1 MNNTGEVESDVKTKI
16 AAVILSILLLA
27 AGPVLITPQSVQAA
41 DNVKVILNGQ
51 LLPLDGSAAYKNGSA
66 VMIPLRETAEI
77 LKYKTIYQ
85 GSTGQ
90 IQLTRYKDTLEFKLG
105 SQELTRNGTEKLTFK
120 EPIEVRQK
128 RIYVPLSFFNAMGLI
143 TSYSQAEGQA
153 EIYTPEVTA
162 GAVSGLLA
170 AGKYQEL
177 QNRYFGESAVEQLSL
192 PLVQKSWEGIA
203 LPAGNF
209 FGVKATESKWSEEN
223 MTIQSVLS
231 FTKSEAV
238 LTLTIDKTGKITGL
252 KLEPVIADEVLST
265 QAN

>member
-1 MNNTGEVESDVKTKI
+1 MESDVKRKI

-27 AGPVLITPQSVQAA
+27 AGSAFISPQSVQAA
-41 DNVKVILNGQ
+41 DNVKVVLNGQ
-51 LLPLDGSAAYKNGSA
+51 LLPLDGASAYKNGSG
-66 VMIPLRETAEI
+66 VMIPLRETAEA
-77 LKYKTIYQ
+77 LRYKTTYQ

-90 IQLTRYKDTLEFKLG
+90 IQLTRYKETIEFKLSG
-105 SQELTRNGTEKLTFK
+105 QELTLNGKEKISFK

-128 RIYVPLSFFNAMGLI
+128 RIYVPLSFFHAIGLI
-143 TSYSQAEGQA
+143 TSYSQAESQA

-177 QNRYFGESAVEQLSL
+177 QNRYFSEPAAEQLSL
-192 PLVQKSWEGIA
+192 PQIQKSWEGIA
-203 LPAGNF
+203 GPAGNF
-209 FGVKATESKWSEEN
+209 FGIKATESQWGEEN

-231 FTKSEAV
+231 FTKAEVA
-238 LTLTIDKTGKITGL
+238 LTLSIDKTGKISGL
-252 KLEPVIADEVLST
+252 KLEPVIADEAQSS